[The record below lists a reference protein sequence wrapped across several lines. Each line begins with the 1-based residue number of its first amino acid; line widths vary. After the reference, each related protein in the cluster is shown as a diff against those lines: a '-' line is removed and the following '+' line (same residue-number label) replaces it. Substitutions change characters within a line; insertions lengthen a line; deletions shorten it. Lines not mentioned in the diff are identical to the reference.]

1 VSGAQVV
8 WLVTALQ
15 LLLFAAVWWVAAGDA
30 PRRRQALRDL
40 ASFDAVL
47 ALALLLIAG
56 RGHLPY
62 WPTHALAD
70 MLVLG
75 ALLLLW
81 RGTWQA
87 LRLPPM
93 ASPQPLVAVAMGAI
107 AVLGMEADSA
117 QWRGAVLLLVLAW
130 LVGRLSMACLRP
142 VSASMGRAAGRAM
155 WAMASGLAALMLVR
169 AVGGLWLD
177 WPMEAHL
184 DDASTLALGL
194 LSAAVLTLLNALLAS
209 LLLRGTLGQLR
220 SQAQVDALTGLVND
234 QGLARALAQ
243 AWSRWSREHRRFAV
257 LTLVIDPLP
266 TLRLDRGAAVADD
279 VLRRAA
285 AVVSH
290 ELRQTDVLARDA
302 DGALVAVLDGQ
313 LSAADL
319 GSIVRRLQ
327 AAVDAMRLLPLLP
340 ALRLSLHVGSAL
352 VAPGD
357 SQADAV
363 TERAMTALQRRP
375 TRPVV
380 QSAAC

>member
-1 VSGAQVV
+1 MSGAQVV

-15 LLLFAAVWWVAAGDA
+15 LLLFAAVWQVAAGNA
-30 PRRRQALRDL
+30 TGRRLALREL
-40 ASFDAVL
+40 ARFDAVL

-56 RGHLPY
+56 RGPLPY
-62 WPTHALAD
+62 WLTHALAD

-75 ALLLLW
+75 AMLLLW
-81 RGTWQA
+81 RGIQQA

-93 ASPQPLVAVAMGAI
+93 ASPLPLVAMALGAI
-107 AVLGMEADSA
+107 AVLGLDAESA
-117 QWRGAVLLLVLAW
+117 PWRGAVLLLVMAW
-130 LVGRLSMACLRP
+130 MVGRLSLACLRP
-142 VSASMGRAAGRAM
+142 VLTSLGPAAGRAI
-155 WAMASGLAALMLVR
+155 WALASGLAALMLAR

-184 DDASTLALGL
+184 GDASTLALGL
-194 LSAAVLTLLNALLAS
+194 LSTAVLTLLNALLAS
-209 LLLRGTLGQLR
+209 LLLRGTLGRLR
-220 SQAQVDALTGLVND
+220 SQAQIDGLTGLVND

-257 LTLVIDPLP
+257 LTLVIEPLP
-266 TLRLDRGAAVADD
+266 ALRAQSGPAVADD

-290 ELRQTDVLARDA
+290 ELRQTDVLARGA

-313 LSAADL
+313 LSTTDL
-319 GSIVRRLQ
+319 DVVVRRLQ
-327 AAVDAMRLLPLLP
+327 ESVEAMRLLPLLP
-340 ALRLSLHVGSAL
+340 ALRLHLRVGSAL

-357 SQADAV
+357 SQAQTV
-363 TERAMTALQRRP
+363 TERALNALRGSP
-375 TRPVV
+375 AGAVV